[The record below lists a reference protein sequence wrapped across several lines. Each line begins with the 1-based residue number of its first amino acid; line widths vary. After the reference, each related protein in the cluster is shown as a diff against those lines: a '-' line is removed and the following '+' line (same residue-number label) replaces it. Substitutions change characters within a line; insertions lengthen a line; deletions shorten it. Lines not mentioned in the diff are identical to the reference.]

1 MTISSPSLPFAT
13 YSLSRENNAI
23 KVPKEVP
30 LELLGP
36 LGCGIQTGAE
46 AVINSLKV
54 KAGSSFAAFGSGAV
68 GLSAIMAAKVAG
80 ATTIIAVDVVQSRL
94 NLALE
99 LGAMHVIN
107 SKETDAV
114 EAIREITNGGVE
126 YALESTGIPAVLRQS
141 VDALGGLAVWGGRRV
156 APGYPGLVRCERV
169 AHQWEKHPRHLRGRQ
184 RAAEVHPRPGTP
196 AHARTLPVRPDGEIL
211 TFRQDQR
218 SSGRQRKRHHPQAHS
233 DH

>member
-1 MTISSPSLPFAT
+1 MVSVPSMMSMGTCCMTISSPSLPFAT

-23 KVPKEVP
+23 KVPKEAP

-141 VDALGGLAVWGGRRV
+141 VDALGGLAVWGGVGASHLDTLVSFDVNELLINGKSIRGICEGDSV
-156 APGYPGLVRCERV
+156 PQKFIPDLVRLLM
-169 AHQWEKHPRHLRGRQ
+169 QGRFSFD
-184 RAAEVHPRPGTP
+184 RMVK
-196 AHARTLPVRPDGEIL
+196 
-211 TFRQDQR
+211 F
-218 SSGRQRKRHHPQAHS
+218 
-233 DH
+233 